1 MIKYEMSFCCSPV
14 QQNLMTTPEWVSYQ
28 NSIVN
33 KVGNYN
39 TLIPPTQIHCSNET
53 EHLFHFNEV

>member
-14 QQNLMTTPEWVSYQ
+14 QQNLMTTPEWVSCQ

-39 TLIPPTQIHCSNET
+39 TLIPPTNT
-53 EHLFHFNEV
+53 L